1 MGEGMHLIRMELEN
15 FKSFGGEVTI
25 PLEEGFTAITGP
37 NGSGKSN
44 TLDALEFVLGPKST
58 KSLRAANV
66 TQLIFNGGKR
76 GRPAKHMSA
85 TLVLNNEPD
94 GNGRRRLRV
103 DSDEVSFTRTV
114 KLGRKGAPIS
124 AYRIGDKPS
133 TATEMRRVLAEAGL
147 RAGGYNI
154 VKQGDVTNLA
164 TMTPYNRRKI
174 IEDVAGVTAY
184 DDEIRKSNTQ
194 RKHVENSIET
204 IGILEDDQKSR
215 LKGLSKEREQAL
227 KHKQLKDELD
237 DFRIVLQQS
246 RHRNRSEDVELL
258 GEERSRYMG
267 DIDEIGNKITDGNR
281 SLLEMDEEMVRV
293 ESEINQIM
301 GGDGKQL
308 LETIRQYEIEME
320 TGGDRIAD
328 QQDAIDSA
336 NSEAEEFGKELE
348 RAQKAQE
355 DANTSLITAE
365 QNLTDSQTAT
375 EEASSEEA
383 EAREAIESGDK
394 HGRDLK
400 RALGHVSEKVDGS
413 QAVYAEKRL
422 EADRAEQAEQIS
434 SSKLADLEEMFEEA
448 TMVRDDLELVGEDL
462 QSDNPGEDRT
472 SLAEELRRLQKQES
486 ELAADRDRSEAKVRE
501 SERELSRAR
510 ARQEERTKSPGS
522 AITLAALARLRQSG
536 EIRGILGS
544 LGELTAPKDDSHE
557 ESLAIALGG
566 GLRSIV
572 VSDDDVAAKCI
583 AWLRKNGGGRAT
595 FLPLNKL
602 SINRPGG
609 RSLIVANNP
618 GIVGFAH
625 DLLEYD
631 PEIDTAVRYV
641 SRNTLVVNSME
652 VARRNMGGVRMVTL
666 DGSLIES
673 SGAMTGGSA
682 SKRTS
687 NAFGGGSV
695 SNSLDR
701 LESAVEDANLV
712 YSTVEAA
719 LRELRSNQQ
728 TLRDR
733 IHGLDDSDKALQ
745 ARNWKS
751 DMARA
756 QKEVEEVRKKVQSG
770 ISDFKNH
777 EEANAAAKEAAAAAK
792 EALDSVIEERAEAA
806 QALQDHAPDHLSK
819 KLRDA
824 ERKMTESERQ
834 RLAAESAIS
843 SSNERIGILTER
855 VEDISKQIGRK
866 LSLISQAESR
876 ITELE
881 ASIAEATEKLDDL
894 REQASQ
900 FDEEQK
906 ALNERRDEIVAE
918 RASLKASLENL
929 SQRRETLSARIE
941 ELNGQIQQK
950 REAVDE
956 IVAELAVAGIQ
967 IPSSDVELPTVAEA
981 EKSVQGLER
990 RLGQLGDVNMLAI
1003 EQYDITAQRITALA
1017 EDTTL
1022 LRSRRDQ
1029 LISLSDQLE
1038 SERKTRL
1045 MAVFNHVDKNF
1056 SKVYEILQPGGNGS
1070 LRMENPKNPFEGG
1083 MEMDC
1088 VPPGKSKNTRRSML
1102 SGGEK
1107 SMAALALIFALQDYE
1122 PSPFYYLDEVDQN
1135 LDPFNAERI
1144 ATLCRM
1150 RSQRAQFLMVTLR
1163 KVTLTLADHHVGV
1176 THAGDGRSRL
1186 ITDFDRATALEMGEQ
1201 FEAER
1206 KAQEESAADKE
1217 SMPELPVPENMPR
1230 APEPLGSPKSLGG
1243 LADRAGVEIEESE
1256 ESAEKTP
1263 DAETIDSLRERTEDW
1278 TEDMEERESV
1288 MAEDQETESEQS
1300 EELQKE
1306 VES

>member
-1 MGEGMHLIRMELEN
+1 MHLIRMELEN

-58 KSLRAANV
+58 KSLRASNV
-66 TQLIFNGGKR
+66 TQLIFNGGER
-76 GRPAKHMSA
+76 GRPAKHMTA
-85 TLVLNNEPD
+85 TLVFNNEPD
-94 GNGRRRLRV
+94 EDGRRRLRV

-124 AYRIGDKPS
+124 NFRIGDKPS

-164 TMTPYNRRKI
+164 TMTAYNRRKI

-204 IGILEDDQKSR
+204 IGILEDDQKGR
-215 LKGLSKEREQAL
+215 LKSLSKEREQAL
-227 KHKQLKDELD
+227 KFKQLQDNLD
-237 DFRIVLQQS
+237 DSKIVLQQS
-246 RHRNRSEDVELL
+246 RHRNRLEDVELL
-258 GEERSRYMG
+258 SEERTRYTG
-267 DIDEIGNKITDGNR
+267 EIDEIGNKITGGNK
-281 SLLEMDEEMVRV
+281 SLLGLDEEMVRV
-293 ESEINQIM
+293 ESEINEIM
-301 GGDGKQL
+301 SGDAKEL

-328 QQDAIDSA
+328 QEEIIDSA
-336 NSEAEEFGKELE
+336 NSEAEEFGKELD
-348 RAQKAQE
+348 RAEKAQT
-355 DANTSLITAE
+355 DAKASLDSAQQKLI
-365 QNLTDSQTAT
+365 DSQTAI
-375 EEASSEEA
+375 EEASNEEA
-383 EAREAIESGDK
+383 EARQAIESGDK

-400 RALGHVSEKVDGS
+400 RALGGVSEKVDAAQS
-413 QAVYAEKRL
+413 EYAGKRL
-422 EADRAEQAEQIS
+422 EADRAEQTEQLA

-462 QSDNPGEDRT
+462 QSENPQEDRT

-486 ELAADRDRSEAKVRE
+486 GLATDRERAENKVRE
-501 SERELSRAR
+501 SERELNRAR
-510 ARQEERTKSPGS
+510 ARQEERTKAPGS
-522 AITLAALARLRQSG
+522 AITLASWSKLRQTV
-536 EIRGILGS
+536 ELKGILGS
-544 LGELTAPKDDSHE
+544 LGELTAPKNDSHE
-557 ESLAIALGG
+557 QSLAVALGA

-572 VSDDDVAAKCI
+572 VTDDDVAAKCI
-583 AWLRKNGGGRAT
+583 AWLRQNGGGRAT

-618 GIVGFAH
+618 GVVGFAQ

-641 SRNTLVVNSME
+641 SRNTLVVDSME

-682 SKRTS
+682 AKNFS

-695 SNSLDR
+695 SNSLSR
-701 LESAVEDANLV
+701 LEAAVEEANLI

-719 LRELRSNQQ
+719 LRELRTNQQ

-751 DMARA
+751 DMDRA
-756 QKEVEEVRKKVQSG
+756 QKEVEEVRKKVQAA

-777 EEANAAAKEAAAAAK
+777 EKANNTAKQAAAEAK
-792 EALDSVIEERAEAA
+792 EKFDSVLEERSEAA

-824 ERKMTESERQ
+824 EQKMTEAGRQ
-834 RLAAESAIS
+834 GLAAESAIS
-843 SSNERIGILTER
+843 SSTERIAILTER
-855 VEDISKQIGRK
+855 VEDISKQIERK
-866 LSLISQAESR
+866 HSIISQAKSR
-876 ITELE
+876 ISKLKG
-881 ASIAEATEKLDDL
+881 SIAEATEKLDDL
-894 REQASQ
+894 REKASQ

-906 ALNERRDEIVAE
+906 ALNERRDEIVDERAIL
-918 RASLKASLENL
+918 RASLDTL
-929 SQRRETLSARIE
+929 SQRRETLASRIE

-950 REAVDE
+950 RDAVDE
-956 IVAELAVAGIQ
+956 IVAELADAGIE
-967 IPSSDVELPTVAEA
+967 IPPADVDLPTVAEA

-990 RLGQLGDVNMLAI
+990 RLGQLGNVNMLAI
-1003 EQYDITAQRITALA
+1003 EQYDITAERIAALA
-1017 EDTTL
+1017 EDATL

-1056 SKVYEILQPGGNGS
+1056 SKVYEILQPGGSGS

-1150 RSQRAQFLMVTLR
+1150 RSLRAQFLMVTLR

-1186 ITDFDRATALEMGEQ
+1186 ITDFDRATALEMGDQ

-1217 SMPELPVPENMPR
+1217 SMPELPEPEDMPR
-1230 APEPLGSPKSLGG
+1230 APEPLGTPKSLGG
-1243 LADRAGVEIEESE
+1243 LADRAGIEIEEGE
-1256 ESAEKTP
+1256 
-1263 DAETIDSLRERTEDW
+1263 ETIEETTEVETMDSLRERTGEW
-1278 TEDMEERESV
+1278 TEDIEERESV
-1288 MAEDQETESEQS
+1288 ITEEPEVAEQS

-1306 VES
+1306 AES

>member
-1 MGEGMHLIRMELEN
+1 M
-15 FKSFGGEVTI
+15 
-25 PLEEGFTAITGP
+25 TA
-37 NGSGKSN
+37 
-44 TLDALEFVLGPKST
+44 
-58 KSLRAANV
+58 
-66 TQLIFNGGKR
+66 
-76 GRPAKHMSA
+76 
-85 TLVLNNEPD
+85 
-94 GNGRRRLRV
+94 
-103 DSDEVSFTRTV
+103 
-114 KLGRKGAPIS
+114 
-124 AYRIGDKPS
+124 
-133 TATEMRRVLAEAGL
+133 
-147 RAGGYNI
+147 
-154 VKQGDVTNLA
+154 
-164 TMTPYNRRKI
+164 YNRRKI

-204 IGILEDDQKSR
+204 IGILEDDQKGR
-215 LKGLSKEREQAL
+215 LKSLSKEREQAL
-227 KHKQLKDELD
+227 KFKQLQDNLD
-237 DFRIVLQQS
+237 DSKIVLQQS
-246 RHRNRSEDVELL
+246 RHRNRLEDVELL
-258 GEERSRYMG
+258 SEERTRYTG
-267 DIDEIGNKITDGNR
+267 EIDEIGNKITGGNK
-281 SLLEMDEEMVRV
+281 SLLGLDEEMVRV
-293 ESEINQIM
+293 ESEINEIM
-301 GGDGKQL
+301 SGDAKEL

-328 QQDAIDSA
+328 QEEIIDSA
-336 NSEAEEFGKELE
+336 NSEAEEFGKELD
-348 RAQKAQE
+348 RAEKAQT
-355 DANTSLITAE
+355 DAKASLDSAQQKLI
-365 QNLTDSQTAT
+365 DSQTAI
-375 EEASSEEA
+375 EEASNEEA
-383 EAREAIESGDK
+383 EARQAIESGDK

-400 RALGHVSEKVDGS
+400 RALGGVSEKVDAAQS
-413 QAVYAEKRL
+413 EYAGKRL
-422 EADRAEQAEQIS
+422 EADRAEQTEQLA

-462 QSDNPGEDRT
+462 QSENPQEDRT

-486 ELAADRDRSEAKVRE
+486 GLATDRERAENKVRE
-501 SERELSRAR
+501 SERELNRAR
-510 ARQEERTKSPGS
+510 ARQEERTKAPGS
-522 AITLAALARLRQSG
+522 AITLAALAKLRQSG
-536 EIRGILGS
+536 EIKGILGS
-544 LGELTAPKDDSHE
+544 LGELTAPKNDSHE
-557 ESLAIALGG
+557 QSLAVALGA

-572 VSDDDVAAKCI
+572 VTDDDVAAKCI
-583 AWLRKNGGGRAT
+583 AWLRQNGGGRAT

-618 GIVGFAH
+618 GVVGFAQ

-641 SRNTLVVNSME
+641 SRNTLVVDSME

-682 SKRTS
+682 AKNFS

-695 SNSLDR
+695 SNSLSR
-701 LESAVEDANLV
+701 LEAAVEEANLI

-719 LRELRSNQQ
+719 LRELRTNQQ

-751 DMARA
+751 DMDRA
-756 QKEVEEVRKKVQSG
+756 QKEVEEVRKKVQAA

-777 EEANAAAKEAAAAAK
+777 EKANNTAKQAAAEAK
-792 EALDSVIEERAEAA
+792 EKFDSVLEERSEAA

-824 ERKMTESERQ
+824 EQKMTEAGRQ
-834 RLAAESAIS
+834 GLAAESAIS
-843 SSNERIGILTER
+843 SSTERIAILTER
-855 VEDISKQIGRK
+855 VEDISKQIERK
-866 LSLISQAESR
+866 HSIISQAKSR
-876 ITELE
+876 ISKLKG
-881 ASIAEATEKLDDL
+881 SIAEATEKLDDL
-894 REQASQ
+894 REKASQ

-906 ALNERRDEIVAE
+906 ALNERRDEIVDERAIL
-918 RASLKASLENL
+918 RASLDTL
-929 SQRRETLSARIE
+929 SQRRETLASRIE

-950 REAVDE
+950 RDAVDE
-956 IVAELAVAGIQ
+956 IVAELADAGIE
-967 IPSSDVELPTVAEA
+967 IPPADVDLPTVAEA

-990 RLGQLGDVNMLAI
+990 RLGQLGNVNMLAI
-1003 EQYDITAQRITALA
+1003 EQYDITAERIAALA
-1017 EDTTL
+1017 EDATL

-1056 SKVYEILQPGGNGS
+1056 SKVYEILQPGGSGS

-1150 RSQRAQFLMVTLR
+1150 RSLRAQFLMVTLR

-1186 ITDFDRATALEMGEQ
+1186 ITDFDRATALEMGDQ

-1217 SMPELPVPENMPR
+1217 SMPELPEPDDMPR
-1230 APEPLGSPKSLGG
+1230 APEPLGTPKSLGG
-1243 LADRAGVEIEESE
+1243 LADRAGIEIEEGE
-1256 ESAEKTP
+1256 
-1263 DAETIDSLRERTEDW
+1263 ETIEETTEVETMDSLRERTGEW
-1278 TEDMEERESV
+1278 TEDIEERESV
-1288 MAEDQETESEQS
+1288 ITEEPEVAEQS

-1306 VES
+1306 AES

>member
-1 MGEGMHLIRMELEN
+1 
-15 FKSFGGEVTI
+15 
-25 PLEEGFTAITGP
+25 
-37 NGSGKSN
+37 
-44 TLDALEFVLGPKST
+44 
-58 KSLRAANV
+58 
-66 TQLIFNGGKR
+66 
-76 GRPAKHMSA
+76 MS
-85 TLVLNNEPD
+85 EID
-94 GNGRRRLRV
+94 DIGNQ
-103 DSDEVSFTRTV
+103 VS
-114 KLGRKGAPIS
+114 
-124 AYRIGDKPS
+124 
-133 TATEMRRVLAEAGL
+133 
-147 RAGGYNI
+147 
-154 VKQGDVTNLA
+154 
-164 TMTPYNRRKI
+164 
-174 IEDVAGVTAY
+174 
-184 DDEIRKSNTQ
+184 
-194 RKHVENSIET
+194 
-204 IGILEDDQKSR
+204 
-215 LKGLSKEREQAL
+215 
-227 KHKQLKDELD
+227 
-237 DFRIVLQQS
+237 
-246 RHRNRSEDVELL
+246 
-258 GEERSRYMG
+258 
-267 DIDEIGNKITDGNR
+267 IGNK
-281 SLLEMDEEMVRV
+281 SLLSLDEEMVRV
-293 ESEINQIM
+293 ESEINEIM
-301 GGDGKQL
+301 SGDGKEIL
-308 LETIRQYEIEME
+308 DTIRQYEIDIE

-328 QQDAIDSA
+328 QEQAIEAA
-336 NSEAEEFGKELE
+336 NSEAEEFDNELE
-348 RAQKAQE
+348 RAKQAQSEAESALENAQQK
-355 DANTSLITAE
+355 LI
-365 QNLTDSQTAT
+365 DSNSAI
-375 EEASSEEA
+375 EEASNDEA
-383 EAREAIESGDK
+383 EARQAIESGDK

-400 RALGHVSEKVDGS
+400 RALGLVSDKVDEAQS
-413 QAVYAEKRL
+413 AYAEKRL
-422 EADRAEQAEQIS
+422 AADRADQSEQLA

-462 QSDNPGEDRT
+462 QSENPQEDRT

-486 ELAADRDRSEAKVRE
+486 ELAEDRDRAETRVRD

-510 ARQEERTKSPGS
+510 VRQEERTKAPGS
-522 AITLAALARLRQSG
+522 AITLAALAKLRQSG
-536 EIRGILGS
+536 EIKGILGS
-544 LGELTAPKDDSHE
+544 LGELTAPKDNSHE
-557 ESLAIALGG
+557 EALAVALGG

-572 VSDDDVAAKCI
+572 VNDDDVAAKCI

-618 GIVGFAH
+618 GVVGFAH
-625 DLLEYD
+625 DLLDYD
-631 PEIDTAVRYV
+631 PEIDTAVRYA
-641 SRNTLVVNSME
+641 SRNTLVVDTME

-682 SKRTS
+682 TKNTA

-695 SNSLDR
+695 SSSLDR
-701 LESAVEDANLV
+701 LEAAVNDANLI

-728 TLRDR
+728 ALRDR
-733 IHGLDDSDKALQ
+733 IHGLDDSDKVLQ

-751 DMARA
+751 DMSRA
-756 QKEVEEVRKKVQSG
+756 QKDVEDVRKKVQAA

-777 EEANAAAKEAAAAAK
+777 QKANAEAKQAAAEAK
-792 EALDSVIEERAEAA
+792 QELDSVLEERSQAA

-824 ERKMTESERQ
+824 ERKMTEAERQ
-834 RLAAESAIS
+834 RLVAESSIS
-843 SSNERIGILTER
+843 SSNERIGILAER
-855 VEDISKQIGRK
+855 VEDISKQIERK
-866 LSLISQAESR
+866 ISIVTHAESR
-876 ITELE
+876 ILELKG
-881 ASIAEATEKLDDL
+881 SITEATEKLDDL
-894 REQASQ
+894 RERASQ
-900 FDEEQK
+900 FNEEQK
-906 ALNERRDEIVAE
+906 ALNERRDEIVDE
-918 RASLKASLENL
+918 RASLRASLDNL
-929 SQRRETLSARIE
+929 SQRRETLSSRIE

-950 REAVDE
+950 REALDE
-956 IVAELAVAGIQ
+956 IVAELAAAGIE
-967 IPSSDVELPTVAEA
+967 IPPADVDLPTVAEA

-1003 EQYDITAQRITALA
+1003 EQYDITAERITALA
-1017 EDTTL
+1017 EDATL

-1038 SERKTRL
+1038 SERKIRL

-1056 SKVYEILQPGGNGS
+1056 SKVYEILQPGGSGS

-1186 ITDFDRATALEMGEQ
+1186 ITDFDRASALEMGEQ

-1217 SMPELPVPENMPR
+1217 SMIDLPDPENMPR

-1243 LADRAGVEIEESE
+1243 LADRAGVEIEGDE
-1256 ESAEKTP
+1256 EVADSDQEVDTM
-1263 DAETIDSLRERTEDW
+1263 DSLRERTEEW
-1278 TEDMEERESV
+1278 TEDIEERESV
-1288 MAEDQETESEQS
+1288 LVDENDAEEEIQQMQKETES
-1300 EELQKE
+1300 
-1306 VES
+1306 

>member
-1 MGEGMHLIRMELEN
+1 MHLIRMELEN

-58 KSLRAANV
+58 KSLRAENV
-66 TQLIFNGGKR
+66 TQLIFNGGER

-85 TLVLNNEPD
+85 TLIFNNEPD
-94 GNGRRRLRV
+94 ETGRRRLRIE
-103 DSDEVSFTRTV
+103 SDEVSFTRTV

-124 AYRIGDKPS
+124 AFRIGDKPS

-164 TMTPYNRRKI
+164 TMTAYKRRKI

-204 IGILEDDQKSR
+204 IGILEDDQKNR
-215 LKGLSKEREQAL
+215 LKSLSKEREQAL
-227 KHKQLKDELD
+227 KFKELQD
-237 DFRIVLQQS
+237 DLDSSRMVLHQS

-258 GEERSRYMG
+258 GEERTRYTG
-267 DIDEIGNKITDGNR
+267 EIDEIGNQVTVGNK
-281 SLLEMDEEMVRV
+281 SLLALDEEMVRV
-293 ESEINQIM
+293 ESEINEIMSGDAKQIL
-301 GGDGKQL
+301 D
-308 LETIRQYEIEME
+308 TIRQYEIEME

-328 QQDAIDSA
+328 QEEAIEAA

-348 RAQKAQE
+348 GAQQAKSEAETALEAAQQKLI
-355 DANTSLITAE
+355 DSNTAI
-365 QNLTDSQTAT
+365 
-375 EEASSEEA
+375 EEASNDEA
-383 EAREAIESGDK
+383 EARQAIESGDK

-400 RALGHVSEKVDGS
+400 RALGLVSDKVDEAQS
-413 QAVYAEKRL
+413 VYAEKRL
-422 EADRAEQAEQIS
+422 AADRAEQSEQLA

-462 QSDNPGEDRT
+462 QGENPQEDRT

-486 ELAADRDRSEAKVRE
+486 NLAEDRDRAENRVRE
-501 SERELSRAR
+501 SERKLSRAR
-510 ARQEERTKSPGS
+510 ARQEERTKAPGS
-522 AITLAALARLRQSG
+522 AITLAALAKLRQSG
-536 EIRGILGS
+536 EIKGILGS
-544 LGELTAPKDDSHE
+544 LGELTAPKDSSHE
-557 ESLAIALGG
+557 EALAVALGG

-572 VSDDDVAAKCI
+572 VNDDDVAAKCI
-583 AWLRKNGGGRAT
+583 AWLRQNGGGRAT

-618 GIVGFAH
+618 GVVGFAH

-631 PEIDTAVRYV
+631 PEIDTAVRYA
-641 SRNTLVVNSME
+641 SRNTLVVASME

-666 DGSLIES
+666 DGSLIER

-682 SKRTS
+682 TKNTAH
-687 NAFGGGSV
+687 AFGGGSV
-695 SNSLDR
+695 SSSLDR
-701 LESAVEDANLV
+701 LEAAVDEANLI

-728 TLRDR
+728 ALRDR

-751 DMARA
+751 DINRA
-756 QKEVEEVRKKVQSG
+756 QKDVEDVRKKVQAA

-777 EEANAAAKEAAAAAK
+777 QKSNSEAKQAAVEAKQE
-792 EALDSVIEERAEAA
+792 LDSVLDERSQAA
-806 QALQDHAPDHLSK
+806 LALQDHAPDHLSK

-824 ERKMTESERQ
+824 ERIMTEAERQ
-834 RLAAESAIS
+834 RLVAESAIS
-843 SSNERIGILTER
+843 SSKERIGILAER
-855 VEDISKQIGRK
+855 VEEISKQIERK
-866 LSLISQAESR
+866 LSIVTQAESR
-876 ITELE
+876 ILELKG
-881 ASIAEATEKLDDL
+881 SIREATEKLDDL
-894 REQASQ
+894 RERASQ

-906 ALNERRDEIVAE
+906 ALNERRDEIVDE
-918 RASLKASLENL
+918 RASLRASLDNL
-929 SQRRETLSARIE
+929 SQRRETLSSRIE

-950 REAVDE
+950 REALDE
-956 IVAELAVAGIQ
+956 IVAELAAAGIK
-967 IPSSDVELPTVAEA
+967 IPPADVELPTVAEA

-990 RLGQLGDVNMLAI
+990 RLGQLGDDNMLAI
-1003 EQYDITAQRITALA
+1003 EQYDITAERIAALA
-1017 EDTTL
+1017 EDATL

-1056 SKVYEILQPGGNGS
+1056 TKVYEIQQPGGSGS
-1070 LRMENPKNPFEGG
+1070 LKMEHPKNPFEGG

-1217 SMPELPVPENMPR
+1217 SMTDLPDPENMPR

-1243 LADRAGVEIEESE
+1243 LADRAGVEIEGDE
-1256 ESAEKTP
+1256 EVADTDEEVDTM
-1263 DAETIDSLRERTEDW
+1263 DSLRERTDEW

-1288 MAEDQETESEQS
+1288 LVNETEDDEEEVEQM
-1300 EELQKE
+1300 QKE
-1306 VES
+1306 AES

>member
-1 MGEGMHLIRMELEN
+1 MHLIRMELEN

-58 KSLRAANV
+58 KSLRASNV
-66 TQLIFNGGKR
+66 TQLIFNGGER
-76 GRPAKHMSA
+76 GRPAKHMTA
-85 TLVLNNEPD
+85 TLVFNNEPD
-94 GNGRRRLRV
+94 EDGRRRLRV

-124 AYRIGDKPS
+124 NFRIGDKPS

-164 TMTPYNRRKI
+164 TMTAYNRRKI

-204 IGILEDDQKSR
+204 IGILEDDQKGR
-215 LKGLSKEREQAL
+215 LKSLSKEREQAL
-227 KHKQLKDELD
+227 KFKQLQDNLD
-237 DFRIVLQQS
+237 DSKIVLQQS
-246 RHRNRSEDVELL
+246 RHRNRLEDVELL
-258 GEERSRYMG
+258 SEERTRYTG
-267 DIDEIGNKITDGNR
+267 EIDEIGNKITGGNK
-281 SLLEMDEEMVRV
+281 SLLGLDEEMVRV
-293 ESEINQIM
+293 ESEINEIM
-301 GGDGKQL
+301 SGDAKEL

-328 QQDAIDSA
+328 QEEIIDSA
-336 NSEAEEFGKELE
+336 NSEAEEFGKELD
-348 RAQKAQE
+348 RAEKAQT
-355 DANTSLITAE
+355 DAKASLDSAQQKLI
-365 QNLTDSQTAT
+365 DSQTAI
-375 EEASSEEA
+375 EEASNEEA
-383 EAREAIESGDK
+383 EARQAIESGDK

-400 RALGHVSEKVDGS
+400 RALGGVSEKVDAAQS
-413 QAVYAEKRL
+413 EYAGKRL
-422 EADRAEQAEQIS
+422 EADRAEQTEQLA

-462 QSDNPGEDRT
+462 QSENPQEDRT

-486 ELAADRDRSEAKVRE
+486 GLATDRERAENKVRE
-501 SERELSRAR
+501 SERELNRAR
-510 ARQEERTKSPGS
+510 ARQEERTKAPGS
-522 AITLAALARLRQSG
+522 AITLAALAKLRQSG
-536 EIRGILGS
+536 EIKGILGS
-544 LGELTAPKDDSHE
+544 LGELTAPKNDSHE
-557 ESLAIALGG
+557 QSLAVALGA

-572 VSDDDVAAKCI
+572 VTDDDVAAKCI
-583 AWLRKNGGGRAT
+583 AWLRQNGGGRAT

-618 GIVGFAH
+618 GVVGFAQ

-641 SRNTLVVNSME
+641 SRNTLVVDSME

-682 SKRTS
+682 AKNFS

-695 SNSLDR
+695 SNSLSR
-701 LESAVEDANLV
+701 LEAAVEEANLI

-719 LRELRSNQQ
+719 LRELRTNQQ

-751 DMARA
+751 DMDRA
-756 QKEVEEVRKKVQSG
+756 QKEVEEVRKKVQAA

-777 EEANAAAKEAAAAAK
+777 EKANNTAKQAAAEAK
-792 EALDSVIEERAEAA
+792 EKFDSVLEERSEAA

-824 ERKMTESERQ
+824 EQKMTEAGRQ
-834 RLAAESAIS
+834 GLAAESAIS
-843 SSNERIGILTER
+843 SSTERIAILTER
-855 VEDISKQIGRK
+855 VEDISKQIERK
-866 LSLISQAESR
+866 HSIISQAKSR
-876 ITELE
+876 ISKLKG
-881 ASIAEATEKLDDL
+881 SIAEATEKLDDL
-894 REQASQ
+894 REKASQ

-906 ALNERRDEIVAE
+906 ALNERRDEIVDERAIL
-918 RASLKASLENL
+918 RASLDTL
-929 SQRRETLSARIE
+929 SQRRETLASRIE

-950 REAVDE
+950 RDAVDE
-956 IVAELAVAGIQ
+956 IVAELADAGIE
-967 IPSSDVELPTVAEA
+967 IPPADVDLPTVAEA

-990 RLGQLGDVNMLAI
+990 RLGQLGNVNMLAI
-1003 EQYDITAQRITALA
+1003 EQYDITAERIAALA
-1017 EDTTL
+1017 EDATL

-1056 SKVYEILQPGGNGS
+1056 SKVYEILQPGGSGS

-1107 SMAALALIFALQDYE
+1107 SMAALALNFPLQDYE
-1122 PSPFYYLDEVDQN
+1122 PSPF
-1135 LDPFNAERI
+1135 
-1144 ATLCRM
+1144 
-1150 RSQRAQFLMVTLR
+1150 
-1163 KVTLTLADHHVGV
+1163 
-1176 THAGDGRSRL
+1176 
-1186 ITDFDRATALEMGEQ
+1186 
-1201 FEAER
+1201 
-1206 KAQEESAADKE
+1206 
-1217 SMPELPVPENMPR
+1217 
-1230 APEPLGSPKSLGG
+1230 
-1243 LADRAGVEIEESE
+1243 
-1256 ESAEKTP
+1256 
-1263 DAETIDSLRERTEDW
+1263 
-1278 TEDMEERESV
+1278 
-1288 MAEDQETESEQS
+1288 
-1300 EELQKE
+1300 
-1306 VES
+1306 

>member
-1 MGEGMHLIRMELEN
+1 MHLIRMELEN

-58 KSLRAANV
+58 KSLRASNV
-66 TQLIFNGGKR
+66 TQLIFNGGER
-76 GRPAKHMSA
+76 GRPAKHMTA
-85 TLVLNNEPD
+85 TLVFNNEPD
-94 GNGRRRLRV
+94 EDGRRRLRV

-124 AYRIGDKPS
+124 NFRIGDKPS

-147 RAGGYNI
+147 RAGRYNI
-154 VKQGDVTNLA
+154 VKQGDVTNLS
-164 TMTPYNRRKI
+164 TMTAYNRRKI

-204 IGILEDDQKSR
+204 IGILEDDQKGR
-215 LKGLSKEREQAL
+215 LKSLSKEREQAL
-227 KHKQLKDELD
+227 KFKQLQDNLD
-237 DFRIVLQQS
+237 DSKIVLQQS
-246 RHRNRSEDVELL
+246 RHRNRLEDVELL
-258 GEERSRYMG
+258 SEERTRYTG
-267 DIDEIGNKITDGNR
+267 EIDEIGNKITGGNK
-281 SLLEMDEEMVRV
+281 SLLGLDEEMVRV
-293 ESEINQIM
+293 ESEINEIM
-301 GGDGKQL
+301 SGDAKEL

-328 QQDAIDSA
+328 QEEIIDSA
-336 NSEAEEFGKELE
+336 NSEAEEFGKELD
-348 RAQKAQE
+348 RAEKAQT
-355 DANTSLITAE
+355 DAKASLDSAQQKLI
-365 QNLTDSQTAT
+365 DSQTAI
-375 EEASSEEA
+375 EEASNEEA
-383 EAREAIESGDK
+383 EARQAIESGDK

-400 RALGHVSEKVDGS
+400 RALGGVSEKVDAAQS
-413 QAVYAEKRL
+413 EYAGKRL
-422 EADRAEQAEQIS
+422 EADRAEQTEQLA

-462 QSDNPGEDRT
+462 QSENPQEDRT
-472 SLAEELRRLQKQES
+472 YLAEELRRLQKQES
-486 ELAADRDRSEAKVRE
+486 GLATDRERAENKVRE
-501 SERELSRAR
+501 SERELNRAR
-510 ARQEERTKSPGS
+510 ARQEERTKAPGS
-522 AITLAALARLRQSG
+522 AITLAALAKLRQSG
-536 EIRGILGS
+536 EIKGILGS
-544 LGELTAPKDDSHE
+544 LGELTAPKNDSHE
-557 ESLAIALGG
+557 QSLAVALGA

-572 VSDDDVAAKCI
+572 VTDDDVAAKCI
-583 AWLRKNGGGRAT
+583 AWLRQNGGGRAT

-618 GIVGFAH
+618 GVVGFAQ

-641 SRNTLVVNSME
+641 SRNTLVVDSME

-682 SKRTS
+682 AKNFS

-695 SNSLDR
+695 SNSLSR
-701 LESAVEDANLV
+701 LEAAVEEANLI

-719 LRELRSNQQ
+719 LRELRTNQQ

-751 DMARA
+751 DMDRA
-756 QKEVEEVRKKVQSG
+756 QKEVEEVRKKVQAA

-777 EEANAAAKEAAAAAK
+777 ENANNTAKLAAAAAK
-792 EALDSVIEERAEAA
+792 EKFDSVVEERAEAA

-824 ERKMTESERQ
+824 EQKMTEAGRQ
-834 RLAAESAIS
+834 GLAAESAIS
-843 SSNERIGILTER
+843 SSTERIAILTER
-855 VEDISKQIGRK
+855 VEDISKQIERK
-866 LSLISQAESR
+866 HSIISQAKSR
-876 ITELE
+876 ISKLKG
-881 ASIAEATEKLDDL
+881 SIAEATEKLDDL
-894 REQASQ
+894 REKASQ

-906 ALNERRDEIVAE
+906 ALNERRDEIVDERAIL
-918 RASLKASLENL
+918 RASLDTL
-929 SQRRETLSARIE
+929 SQRRETLASRIE

-950 REAVDE
+950 RDAVDE
-956 IVAELAVAGIQ
+956 IVAELADAGIE
-967 IPSSDVELPTVAEA
+967 IPPADVDLPTVAEA

-990 RLGQLGDVNMLAI
+990 RLGQLGNVNMLAI
-1003 EQYDITAQRITALA
+1003 EQYDITAERIAALA
-1017 EDTTL
+1017 EDATL

-1056 SKVYEILQPGGNGS
+1056 SKVYEILQPGGSGS

-1150 RSQRAQFLMVTLR
+1150 RSLRAQFLMVTLR

-1186 ITDFDRATALEMGEQ
+1186 ITDFDRATALEMGDQ

-1217 SMPELPVPENMPR
+1217 SMPELPEPDDMPR
-1230 APEPLGSPKSLGG
+1230 APEPLGTPKSLGG
-1243 LADRAGVEIEESE
+1243 LADRAGIEIEEGE
-1256 ESAEKTP
+1256 
-1263 DAETIDSLRERTEDW
+1263 ETIEETTEVETMDSLRERTGEW
-1278 TEDMEERESV
+1278 TEDIEERESV
-1288 MAEDQETESEQS
+1288 ITEEPEVAEQS

-1306 VES
+1306 AES

>member
-66 TQLIFNGGKR
+66 TQLIFNGGER
-76 GRPAKHMSA
+76 GRPAKHMAA
-85 TLVLNNEPD
+85 TLVFNNKPD
-94 GNGRRRLRV
+94 ENGRRRLRV

-124 AYRIGDKPS
+124 AFRIGDKPS
-133 TATEMRRVLAEAGL
+133 SATEMRRVLAEAGL

-164 TMTPYNRRKI
+164 TMTAYNRRKI

-204 IGILEDDQKSR
+204 IGILEEDQKGR

-227 KHKQLKDELD
+227 KFKQLKDELD
-237 DFRIVLQQS
+237 DCRVVLQQS

-258 GEERSRYMG
+258 REERSRYMT
-267 DIDEIGNKITDGNR
+267 DIDDLGSKITDGNK
-281 SLLEMDEEMVRV
+281 SLLELDEEMVRV
-293 ESEINQIM
+293 ESEINEIM
-301 GGDGKQL
+301 GGDAKQL

-320 TGGDRIAD
+320 TGGDRISD
-328 QQDAIDSA
+328 QQTVIDSA
-336 NSEAEEFGKELE
+336 NSEAEEFTKELD
-348 RAQKAQE
+348 RAQKATA
-355 DANTSLITAE
+355 DANTSLETAQ
-365 QNLTDSQTAT
+365 QNLIDSQTAT
-375 EEASSEEA
+375 EEAFSEEA
-383 EAREAIESGDK
+383 EARQAIESGDK

-400 RALGHVSEKVDGS
+400 RSLGRVSEKVDKA
-413 QAVYAEKRL
+413 QEVYAEKRL
-422 EADRAEQAEQIS
+422 EADRAEQSEQIA
-434 SSKLADLEEMFEEA
+434 SSKLADLEEIFEEA

-462 QSDNPGEDRT
+462 QSDNPEEDRT

-486 ELAADRDRSEAKVRE
+486 GLVADRDRSEAKVRE

-510 ARQEERTKSPGS
+510 ARQEERTKAPGS

-536 EIRGILGS
+536 EIKGILGS
-544 LGELTAPKDDSHE
+544 LGELTAPKDNSHE
-557 ESLAIALGG
+557 EALAVALGG

-572 VSDDDVAAKCI
+572 VNDDDVAAKCI
-583 AWLRKNGGGRAT
+583 TWLRKNGGGRAT

-602 SINRPGG
+602 TINRPGG

-618 GIVGFAH
+618 GVVGFAH

-641 SRNTLVVNSME
+641 SRNTLVVDSME

-673 SGAMTGGSA
+673 SGAMTGGSS
-682 SKRTS
+682 SKRAS

-701 LESAVEDANLV
+701 LESTVEDANLV

-733 IHGLDDSDKALQ
+733 IHGLDDSDKVLQ

-751 DMARA
+751 DIDRA
-756 QKEVEEVRKKVQSG
+756 QKEVEEVRKKVQSA
-770 ISDFKNH
+770 ITDFKNF
-777 EEANAAAKEAAAAAK
+777 EKANSETKEAAAEAR
-792 EALDSVIEERAEAA
+792 EALDSVLEERAQAA

-824 ERKMTESERQ
+824 ERKMTEAERQ

-855 VEDISKQIGRK
+855 VEDISKQIERK
-866 LSLISQAESR
+866 LSLVLQAESR
-876 ITELE
+876 ISELE
-881 ASIAEATEKLDDL
+881 ASIAEATDKLDDL

-906 ALNERRDEIVAE
+906 ALNERRDDIVVE
-918 RASLKASLENL
+918 RASLKASLESL

-956 IVAELAVAGIQ
+956 IVAELAAAGIQ
-967 IPSSDVELPTVAEA
+967 IPLSDVDLPTVAEA

-1003 EQYDITAQRITALA
+1003 EQYDITAERIAALL
-1017 EDTTL
+1017 EDAKL

-1029 LISLSDQLE
+1029 LISLSEQLE

-1045 MAVFNHVDKNF
+1045 LAVFDHVDKNF
-1056 SKVYEILQPGGNGS
+1056 SKVYEILQPGGSGS

-1083 MEMDC
+1083 LEMDC

-1217 SMPELPVPENMPR
+1217 SMPELPDPENMPR
-1230 APEPLGSPKSLGG
+1230 SPEPLGTPKSLGG

-1256 ESAEKTP
+1256 ESTEETP

-1288 MAEDQETESEQS
+1288 MVEDSETESNQS
-1300 EELQKE
+1300 EELQNE

>member
-1 MGEGMHLIRMELEN
+1 MHLIRMELEN

-58 KSLRAANV
+58 KSLRASNV
-66 TQLIFNGGKR
+66 TQLIFNGGER
-76 GRPAKHMSA
+76 GRPAKHMTA
-85 TLVLNNEPD
+85 TLVFNNEPD
-94 GNGRRRLRV
+94 EDGRRRLRV

-124 AYRIGDKPS
+124 NFRIGDKPS

-164 TMTPYNRRKI
+164 TMTAYNRRKI

-204 IGILEDDQKSR
+204 IGILEDDQKGR
-215 LKGLSKEREQAL
+215 LKSLSKEREQAL
-227 KHKQLKDELD
+227 KFKQLQDNLD
-237 DFRIVLQQS
+237 DSKIVLQQS
-246 RHRNRSEDVELL
+246 RHRNRLEDVELL
-258 GEERSRYMG
+258 SEERTRYTG
-267 DIDEIGNKITDGNR
+267 EIDEIGNKITGGNK
-281 SLLEMDEEMVRV
+281 SLLGLDEEMVRV
-293 ESEINQIM
+293 ESEINEIM
-301 GGDGKQL
+301 SGDAKEL

-328 QQDAIDSA
+328 QEEIIDSA
-336 NSEAEEFGKELE
+336 NSEAEEFGKELDGAE
-348 RAQKAQE
+348 KAQT
-355 DANTSLITAE
+355 DAKASLDSAQQKLI
-365 QNLTDSQTAT
+365 DSQTAI
-375 EEASSEEA
+375 EEASNEEA
-383 EAREAIESGDK
+383 EARQAIESGDK

-400 RALGHVSEKVDGS
+400 RALGGVSEKVDAAQS
-413 QAVYAEKRL
+413 EYAGKRL
-422 EADRAEQAEQIS
+422 EADRAEQTEQLA

-462 QSDNPGEDRT
+462 QSENPQEDRT

-486 ELAADRDRSEAKVRE
+486 GLATDRERAENKVRE
-501 SERELSRAR
+501 SERELNRAR
-510 ARQEERTKSPGS
+510 ARQEERTKAPGS
-522 AITLAALARLRQSG
+522 AITLAALAKLRQSG
-536 EIRGILGS
+536 EIKGILGS
-544 LGELTAPKDDSHE
+544 LGELTAPKNDSHE
-557 ESLAIALGG
+557 QSLAVALGA

-572 VSDDDVAAKCI
+572 VTDDDVAAKCI
-583 AWLRKNGGGRAT
+583 AWLRQNGGGRAT

-618 GIVGFAH
+618 GVVGFAQ

-641 SRNTLVVNSME
+641 SRNTLVVDSME

-682 SKRTS
+682 AKNFS

-695 SNSLDR
+695 SNSLSR
-701 LESAVEDANLV
+701 LEAAVEEANLI

-719 LRELRSNQQ
+719 LRELRTNQQ

-751 DMARA
+751 DMDRA
-756 QKEVEEVRKKVQSG
+756 QKEVEEVRKKVQAA

-777 EEANAAAKEAAAAAK
+777 ENANNTAKLAAAAAK
-792 EALDSVIEERAEAA
+792 EKFDSVVEERAEAA

-824 ERKMTESERQ
+824 EQKMTEAGRQ
-834 RLAAESAIS
+834 GLAAESAIS
-843 SSNERIGILTER
+843 SSTERIAILTER
-855 VEDISKQIGRK
+855 VEDISKQIERK
-866 LSLISQAESR
+866 HSIISQAKSR
-876 ITELE
+876 ISKLKG
-881 ASIAEATEKLDDL
+881 SIAEATEKLDDL
-894 REQASQ
+894 REKASQ

-906 ALNERRDEIVAE
+906 ALNERRDEIVDERAIL
-918 RASLKASLENL
+918 RASLDTL
-929 SQRRETLSARIE
+929 SQRRETLASRIE

-950 REAVDE
+950 RDAVDE
-956 IVAELAVAGIQ
+956 IVAELADAGIE
-967 IPSSDVELPTVAEA
+967 IPPADVDLPTVAEA
-981 EKSVQGLER
+981 EKSVQGLAR
-990 RLGQLGDVNMLAI
+990 RLGQLGNVNMLAI
-1003 EQYDITAQRITALA
+1003 EQYDITAERIAALA
-1017 EDTTL
+1017 EDATL

-1056 SKVYEILQPGGNGS
+1056 SKVYEILQPGGSGS

-1150 RSQRAQFLMVTLR
+1150 RSLRAQFLMVTLR

-1186 ITDFDRATALEMGEQ
+1186 ITDFDRATALEMGDQ

-1217 SMPELPVPENMPR
+1217 SMPELPEPDDMPR
-1230 APEPLGSPKSLGG
+1230 APEPLGTPKSLGG
-1243 LADRAGVEIEESE
+1243 LADRAGIEIEEGE
-1256 ESAEKTP
+1256 
-1263 DAETIDSLRERTEDW
+1263 ETIEETTEVETMDSLRERTGEW
-1278 TEDMEERESV
+1278 TEDIEERESV
-1288 MAEDQETESEQS
+1288 ITEEPEVAEQS

-1306 VES
+1306 AES